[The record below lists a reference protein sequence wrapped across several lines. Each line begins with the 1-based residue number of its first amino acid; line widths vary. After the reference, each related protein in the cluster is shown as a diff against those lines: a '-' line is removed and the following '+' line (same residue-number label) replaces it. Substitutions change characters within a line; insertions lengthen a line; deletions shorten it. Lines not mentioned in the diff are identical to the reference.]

1 MPATRAPLPS
11 SRASVRRER
20 EREIVAATRALFDQR
35 GMQDA
40 PIEEIARAVPINKA
54 LIYRHFAS
62 KEELYVLTLT
72 SYLAELAQ
80 RLDETLSEPT
90 VAADAAPDA
99 VARLER
105 GWRCYTDFCLQY
117 PAFVDCGLSL
127 MRQPAA
133 VLRESVSDSI
143 WMRLGI
149 GMAGCLGRLSEIL
162 AQGAREGAFEVE
174 DADFTANHL
183 YTQTLGTMQLAR
195 IGIGVRAGGAG
206 GVPEMFEIEP
216 RRVQE
221 ACIADVLAAV
231 GARR

>member
-20 EREIVAATRALFDQR
+20 EREIVEATRALFDQR

-40 PIEEIARAVPINKA
+40 PIEEIARAVGINKA

-62 KEELYVLTLT
+62 KEELYVLALT
-72 SYLAELAQ
+72 SYLTELAE
-80 RLDETLSEPT
+80 RLDETPGESA
-90 VAADAAPDA
+90 AADGAASRVDA
-99 VARLER
+99 VARLEH

-143 WMRLGI
+143 WMRLGV

-162 AQGAREGAFEVE
+162 GAFDVE
-174 DADFTANHL
+174 DPDFTANHL

-195 IGIGVRAGGAG
+195 IGIGVRAPRGG
-206 GVPEMFEIEP
+206 GVPEMFEIDP

>member
-1 MPATRAPLPS
+1 MPATTASAAS

-40 PIEEIARAVPINKA
+40 PIEEIARAVGINKA

-72 SYLAELAQ
+72 SYLAELAA
-80 RLDETLSEPT
+80 RLNETPAES
-90 VAADAAPDA
+90 DA
-99 VARLER
+99 VARLEG

-133 VLRESVSDSI
+133 ILRESVSDSI
-143 WMRLGI
+143 WMRLGL

-162 AQGAREGAFEVE
+162 GAFDVE
-174 DADFTANHL
+174 DPDFTANHL

-195 IGIGVRAGGAG
+195 IGIGVRAPRAG
-206 GVPEMFEIEP
+206 GVPEMFEIDP

>member
-20 EREIVAATRALFDQR
+20 EREIVEATRALFDQR

-40 PIEEIARAVPINKA
+40 PIEEIARAVGINKA

-72 SYLAELAQ
+72 SYLAELAE
-80 RLDETLSEPT
+80 RLNETPDEP
-90 VAADAAPDA
+90 DAA
-99 VARLER
+99 ARLER

-133 VLRESVSDSI
+133 ILRESVSDSI
-143 WMRLGI
+143 WMRLGV
-149 GMAGCLGRLSEIL
+149 GMAGCLGSLSEIL
-162 AQGAREGAFEVE
+162 GAFDVE
-174 DADFTANHL
+174 DPDFTANHL

-195 IGIGVRAGGAG
+195 IGIGVRAGRAG
-206 GVPEMFEIEP
+206 GVPEMFEIDP